1 MLNKSVYTKDS
12 HQSLQAKVLHTEM
25 NPSWRTPHSKLVRHK
40 PELLAIVFTAG
51 IIIDFIAAA
60 VLKT

>member
-12 HQSLQAKVLHTEM
+12 QQSFQATILHTEM
-25 NPSWRTPHSKLVRHK
+25 NSSWRTPHSKLVRHD
-40 PELLAIVFTAG
+40 PELLAIVLAAG